1 MTDNDNR
8 RWLYEQMQK
17 NGYNAGTY
25 EEFDSAMNDKAN
37 RDWVYQ
43 QFSGLGY
50 NMGST
55 EEFEKAM
62 MGDARQQQATKPSQ
76 PPAATTPAQQGERR
90 PYQMAQGNT
99 PTYNYGGQMPP
110 EQRPTKSKATSKPT
124 QTAEAQPL
132 GPEKF
137 AKQMQFEQRVRQSVP
152 SPEAMMQDFS
162 QRMDAV
168 RRDGRPLGGDASQP
182 FGGYEDVFAPARRQ
196 RETEEAKAQNRVQV
210 STLKDEV
217 SAALNERGQQLDSE
231 AMRTSL
237 GDRPMGG
244 GALVHTFNSSTVNGR
259 YGDERWKMLNA
270 ANNALANAEKM
281 IREAD
286 TKGGVHD
293 WAPAELVRGFEKV
306 GDPRTWDFGLTEGVD
321 ATALMGALDKADRG
335 ETLTREE
342 QMLLD
347 AKAVEMATKMYY
359 ESGASGWYKAGEV
372 TADAIPYM
380 LEFMI
385 NPAAKAGRS
394 AQSILTRYALKRFG
408 KEALKT
414 FGKDYLKGNAMRF
427 GGRALADVAG
437 SGVMNITTGMAR
449 VAGGTVERAN
459 GQVRYATD
467 TDGNSVFAG
476 RENQEDPTTA
486 FMKSLGSG
494 WIEQHSELFGAYF
507 APLFKGA
514 GKLIKGGMLSKAG
527 KAMRL
532 DRVYDAI
539 DNISHSDWA
548 KVVAD
553 FEKNAQWHG
562 PIEEWGEEM
571 VGGIENAIIVGDQTL
586 DADSETGVFN
596 RENMLETLR
605 SVAVMG
611 GVFAAAKTAGYRTPK
626 HQGKR
631 AMTAADDAALA
642 AFGGDQY
649 TWGGIRNTIAFG
661 SDEDALRRM
670 NEVMTD
676 PNISPEQK
684 KAALDYYKAAYSYK
698 GMLAGD
704 GKRKA
709 DGAVTPEQEA
719 AEEAFDN
726 GYDADEEGRRDI
738 MIEAGM
744 GEPTEARQAA
754 ADGVRQR
761 IEDDADM
768 EAEGWREEGR
778 KMMHSDGSMRPAV
791 LKVKNENGE
800 DTEVYI
806 VEGNVQMMADGTMV
820 DPETS
825 DRSVVI
831 YDPATGERKMID
843 PTSDMGI
850 LSIGEATSAEDF
862 DYEIQRRRDEYVQ
875 RMLDEAQGTVRV
887 ELGQPLTMPDGRE
900 GTVMAISPDG
910 ESFTVVANDGSGKE
924 VRMERSDLQQI
935 ADAAA
940 LADYQARHQEDE
952 ATAEQPTE
960 KETDEPTAV
969 TPGTVEGA
977 PTEFLPD
984 MDITILDDAG
994 KEQPATV
1001 MGIVRYERGKFVP
1014 DETGN
1019 IVEYVVDG
1027 QVKHEN
1033 TAKLAEKV
1041 VSHVDANLAAQET
1054 AAEQPAAVEQPTV
1067 ETPTAEVET
1076 PAAEPVVETT
1086 GTVAEQPTV
1095 EPMPMREDGEA
1106 DFLATTPERGHQF
1119 IYNEAGLSREEAGQ
1133 FVKANLETATKAL
1146 DKAKKDAPKMGT
1158 SLVKYKQQ
1166 QAEHQAKVDA
1176 AQQAVD
1182 YWQGVKATQSAIVSA
1197 EMAEQAERD
1206 RVAHEAAVLAEQQ
1219 RQAEEIAKR
1228 EEQAALGSN
1237 AVAPQIVEKW
1247 QSASK
1252 LEGAAN
1258 EITLADG
1265 SKVKGHY
1272 VIVESGAATPSH
1284 NPNMGFVRN
1293 DGFPIDENGQTVNDR
1308 DYERDQ
1314 DAQQITRQMADSYD
1328 SRAIQNVPVVSP
1340 DGVVLSGNGRTM
1352 AGELAAQQGTDG
1364 EYIDHLKKY
1373 PQQFGFEPQQFE
1385 GMAHPRLLFVADEAM
1400 PYTTETFAK
1409 FNQQDMKSQSRT
1421 EQSVK
1426 MGKTVDNNTF
1436 GRIIRSINSFDS
1448 LADFYNDPVAAS
1460 NAIGELHG
1468 AGAINNMQ
1476 LADMMDGEKV
1486 SGNGR
1491 QTLENMLIGKAF
1503 ESNPDAIRQLAEFPA
1518 MRQSVVSAL
1527 AEIANNIRLGEDYSL
1542 ESELAQAIN
1551 LAYQARKN
1559 GVKAGEKVSWFARQQ
1574 SLFPFD
1580 TGETVADYTNATVLM
1595 LADCINDSRV
1605 SQLKKVLDVYNQKAE
1620 SSAAGQYNIF
1630 SGVINNKSDI
1640 LKEVTDLFDYGTEQE
1655 QQSALDN
1662 AVEQRKQAAAVQ
1674 QPGGEESV
1682 PEGSTVEGS
1691 DAGSVAEEVTEPQL
1705 TEDHGQTERPETDRR
1720 DTGDRLR
1727 DAVPGG
1733 AQRGDNGVDIGSLA
1747 EGLAAEQSGDRGR
1760 SQREDEEAV
1769 GHQIIENAKKSGV
1782 FIDRSTLNSFGE
1794 RVRKP
1799 SGESVVYVDDA
1810 NNRVVKVKDPYAKD
1824 NLKGHAASD
1833 ALYEHIVH
1841 NLLFPNTPYR
1851 LIGISDNSI
1860 GDVRFVLEQD
1870 IIDLTTPAIQ
1880 QDIDWYLI
1888 NELGLTK
1895 VEKPYLHYE
1904 NDYYSITD
1912 VEASGDNVFIDG
1924 DGAICFIDPIIKFKK
1939 PAQEVINYLTT
1950 GNAIAAAEAEVD
1962 TNPTEGQK
1970 EAGNYKK
1977 GHLKLDGYDITIEQP
1992 KGSIRRGTDDNG
2004 KQWEQEMHNT
2014 YGYIRG
2020 TEGVDGDHI
2029 DVFLSDDPTSGDVFV
2044 VDQVDQM
2051 GIFDEHKVMYGFPDI
2066 ESAKAAYLSNYEE
2079 GWQGLGAI
2087 TPVSKEEFKK
2097 WIESSHRKTKP
2108 FAEYAS
2114 VKTNGD
2120 TQLGEGSPYARYHRE
2135 AEAEIQQLLDAAPD
2149 RTGPVA
2155 SPERTEAIQKIA
2167 DMLNEA
2173 DSAIEDL
2180 ELNDDQLQRF
2190 QARRDAAEKWLEENV
2205 YGEGV
2210 ALSVEDLKEASNET
2224 AAVQQT
2230 EQPAEA
2236 EASDTVA
2243 EEVVEQPKEEVKKS
2257 KWVDDEDAERF
2268 EALRRR
2274 MRELNGHLNMGV
2286 NPEQLAIG
2294 VEMSYYVIKHGA
2306 HKFADY
2312 AKQMIDALGEW
2323 VRPYLKS
2330 FYNGA
2335 RDLPE
2340 MEAIDNEL
2348 TPFDEVR
2355 SFDVMNFDKEGPKD
2369 IIAMADEVVRER
2381 EADRQAEEA
2390 TAKLKQQRKERR
2402 KKAIVDEG
2410 PNLFTDIEDT
2420 TTEQPKEEKPLNNNN
2435 NETTDVQPRTSEKG
2449 RGRHKPQQDGA
2460 LGEGAGN
2467 ETVRPD
2473 GGRVDRRDKAH
2484 PGTDGVGSE
2493 GVSGEVKSEQVV
2505 EQPKRNLNNNHAERG
2520 TDYAPKD
2527 VDKRIAA
2534 NIAAIE
2540 KMQELMES
2548 GQQAT
2553 PEDMAVLR
2561 KFSGWGGLGKAFQ
2574 ETGYG
2579 YGYDPTATSKRL
2591 KALLGDEAYEQA
2603 NMSRNSAYYTPAKVI
2618 DALWDI
2624 ARAMGFKGGK
2634 VLEGSAGIGNI
2645 IGLMP
2650 QDMSEKSDIH
2660 AVEIDSTTGNILKL
2674 LYPDAKVDVQGF
2686 EATEIENGSV
2696 DLAITNVPFVTGL
2709 RVNDTTGDKD
2719 LSKKF
2724 RDIHDFCIAKNV
2736 RKLREGGIGIF
2747 ITSSGTLDN
2756 SAKLREWIVQDGG
2769 ADVVGAFRL
2778 NNETFGGTGAT
2789 SDIIVIRK
2797 RVNGKKSAH
2806 AIDVLTT
2813 TGERTAEY
2821 DTGEMKKV
2829 KGEFVDVVKQL
2840 SLDYNKY
2847 FVEHPEMMGGEMGFA
2862 FEHGDDYRATSK
2874 GLYPKKGINQEERLA
2889 AFVKSMEGMDDE
2901 ASAESKIER
2910 VDYDIA
2916 DALEEDSRWKGD
2928 LVEGRLFI
2936 DKEGRIC
2943 MAQRATAVPL
2953 EVNAN
2958 KVKGHTKQEC
2968 LNAYTDIRDAL
2979 DAVLKYQ
2986 TENDSDEGLQ
2996 PLLDALNNAYDQFV
3010 STYGHLH
3017 KNTAIS
3023 FLKNDVDFANILALE
3038 KFSER
3043 GDVKTG
3049 KRIYEYGKTDIF
3061 SQRVVE
3067 KEKAPEPTNV
3077 KDGIISSIYV
3087 HGRVDVPWIASM
3099 ISQHTGKGI
3108 TEAQVKEE
3116 IISSGLGFENPATRQ
3131 MEVSYDY
3138 LSGNVR
3144 EKLAQ
3149 AQQSNSDGRY
3159 DANIK
3164 ALEDVIPMNIPSHL
3178 IDFSIG
3184 SSWIDPKLYEDYV
3197 KEKTD
3202 IDVTLT
3208 LAGGTWFMKKPGWV
3222 NEEKNRSFGIVSQML
3237 NKTIMGTDL
3246 IEAAM
3251 QNRTIT
3257 VSETRR
3263 RWDGSTETV
3272 TDKDATTACAN
3283 KIDEIRQDFKD
3294 WARGK
3299 MQSDAAM
3306 SEHIERIYNEMF
3318 NNYVPKSIPDDFVP
3332 EHFGG
3337 AATMVDGKPFALRPH
3352 QGKAVV
3358 RGTTQPLLLAH
3369 EVGTGK
3375 TYTLITTAMEMR
3387 RLGTARKPMIVV
3399 QNATVGQFVESAK
3412 KLYPNAKVLTI
3423 EDKDHTAE
3431 GRKNFY
3437 AKIKYNDWDMIV
3449 VPQSVFERI
3458 PDSEERQM
3466 AFVSDKIEEKE
3477 LMLEQM
3483 KEADPDGSSMIVRQ
3497 AEKEIEKLNEEMGVL
3512 TGFISEKR
3520 KEKDAKKAAITRQ
3533 NAEVKALEMLDRQ
3546 TDDVENFDDMG
3557 IDALLVDEAHEY
3569 KHLGFATAM
3578 QRGVKGV
3585 DPSYSKKAQGVYL
3598 KTQAVMEKN
3607 NGRNVVFATGT
3618 PISNT
3623 AAEIWTFMRYLM
3635 PADTMREY
3643 GIYYFDDF
3651 VRNFG
3656 NLTQMLEFTTS
3667 GKFKENNRFAGYVN
3681 LPELVR
3687 IWSGIADTVLT
3698 AEAGGVSD
3706 KIPDMEGGKA
3716 QDIYLP
3722 QTKALRSVM
3731 KYVKAELERFEKM
3744 TGKQKKENS
3753 HIPLTM
3759 YGIAKAAAV
3768 DARLVVA
3775 DAADDPQSKTN
3786 EAVRQTLRSLEDT
3799 KDYKGT
3805 VALFADNYQ
3814 NSKTGFNLY
3823 EDIREKLIAAGVPE
3837 EQIVVMKSGMSVKKK
3852 LEIFD
3857 MVNRGDVR
3865 VIMGSTFTL
3874 GTGVNIQERLHTLI
3888 HLDAPNRPMDYTQ
3901 RNGRILRQGNL
3912 HKEMNKPVRVL
3923 RFGVEDSLDVTA
3935 YQRLKTKG
3943 AIADSI
3949 MNGKQMMS
3957 NSMENRVLEEEED
3970 VFGDTVAQLS
3980 GSEYAMLKN
3989 QAEKDVR
3996 KYENKKK
4003 QWEADQTYCHNEI
4016 PRLESRIRQ
4025 AKIRLEDVKKALEKV
4040 EEMAGKHPEATITV
4054 DKKKYDSIDAMSDY
4068 IKEFNKK
4075 IRDAESDMRENP
4087 YKDTERKYTLKVNI
4101 GGFDFLFTTNMSVE
4115 TTSKQGTLFS
4125 AVHRKMV
4132 YSCDALGLEDVPVKQ
4147 SLLREGLEDIVQ
4159 NVITGNDFRERIEI
4173 TEKSIARNEA
4183 SLAQVRERDGKPFG
4197 FVKEL
4202 EAAHK
4207 HLDEYTELM
4216 KKEMEEK
4223 EKKYAEMDAEVEEA
4237 VDLSEAQE
4245 ADEEEEDNALYRMR
4259 EDAPPT
4265 KTGIGYKVFVL
4276 KNGQLYPPMVAN
4288 PNGAATPVCVWL
4300 NADAAPVAG
4309 TTKTGRQQVKA
4320 GGKGTQGGSGKL
4332 AYRPGWHLGE
4342 IPYASQFNRLNP
4354 ETGVRDLFPANFVWA
4369 EVEYADDVD
4378 YNEEAKSHG
4387 MNANGKYQHSL
4398 AGLPRVPENGSYKY
4412 RTNPDPTTD
4421 PWIITGAMKVNRI
4434 LTPSEVDAMVEAAGR
4449 EPQER
4454 QAGAVTDEEVNALN
4468 EELKDNMREGEG
4480 PVAPSRTYEE
4490 GLRAARSVGYSKKQY
4505 DAMLERSERN
4515 ARKRFADIVEKLN
4528 LTDRVEIRD
4537 TAEGLKGKK
4546 ANAKGWYDPDTGK
4559 IVVILGNHESAD
4571 DVVKTILHEGVGH
4584 HGLRELFGKHFDQ
4597 FLDNVYEAADEYV
4610 RGKIYAIA
4618 EKHGYDF
4625 RKATEEYLAD
4635 MAMDTDFEH
4644 PDSQEWWMKIK
4655 QLFWEML
4662 HKLGMKVKDWSTTIS
4677 DNELRYLL
4685 WRSYMNLTEPGRYR
4699 SLVEQAEDTLM
4710 QKKLKVGVFEEAS
4723 QPESSDT
4730 EQSQKV
4736 LKAAEPVE
4744 DAIAKMRKERPDTVF
4759 LVEVGDHYEARGE
4772 DAKQMSQVLGI
4783 NPTKSGVVRIAKDDI
4798 NKYLLRM
4805 VRAGQRVALAGEM
4818 TPRAAEDRELFRDG
4832 DFSERDRAI
4841 ARDAYERMVASSGYQ
4856 FKEAMQDSMLGL
4868 RKAYEAILGGKK
4880 FRIEEVAGNENAYL
4894 AENRMSSV
4902 NAAEQTAYFREWMQ
4916 PLLRE
4921 IHKICGDDAASR
4933 KQLTDYMM
4941 AKHGLERNEKFA
4953 ERDAKE
4959 AAKNGADYN
4968 KEYQNNRKKDYSGL
4982 TALTGNAYTAAA
4994 EAAAQQM
5001 VADFEADHDTTA
5013 LWEKVNDATKT
5024 TLAKIYL
5031 SGMLSEE
5038 SYEQIR
5044 DMFDYY
5050 IPLRGWDETTSDEV
5064 YGYLTSKDGP
5074 LRGSTIK
5081 HAYGR
5086 SSKADDPIATIGLM
5100 ADTAIRQAN
5109 RNEMKQRFLTFALNH
5124 PSDLVSV
5131 NKLWLQYDATNDE
5144 WVPVFADIKADDS
5157 AYDVERK
5164 VKAFEARMEA
5174 LAAADPDNYKSGEDA
5189 KNIPYK
5195 VVKGNVSEHQVLV
5208 KRGGVTYVLTINGNP
5223 RAAQALNGL
5232 TNPDVE
5238 TAGVIGNMLK
5248 GAEYINRQLSAFYT
5262 TRTPDFI
5269 VSNFFR
5275 DMLYSNCM
5283 TWVKENPRYALTF
5296 HKNFGKVNPAT
5307 MRVLFGKWE
5316 KGTLDDSKT
5325 LEHQFKI
5332 FMMNGGETG
5341 YTNVKDIEGKK
5352 KEIVA
5357 ELKRQ
5362 GNVSRKAWHA
5372 LGMQLDLLNRSVE
5385 NCARF
5390 AAFITSQELGRSIE
5404 RSIYDAK
5411 EVSVNFNKKGSG
5423 GKMVNANG
5431 QTGLGKMGSYMSG
5444 AGRLFYVFWNAGV
5457 QGMTNFGRAAKRHP
5471 GKFTAGAASMFALG
5485 AVIPLLAQALGGD
5498 DDDDKNAYYNLPEY
5512 VRRSNICFRAG
5523 DQWITIPLPI
5533 EFRAIYGMGELATGV
5548 ISGNEDY
5555 SDGELARQM
5564 TSQVS
5569 QILPLDFME
5578 GGGGLHA
5585 FIPSVAKPLVEAA
5598 NNKGWTG
5605 LPIYKDTPW
5614 NQNDP
5619 EFTKVYKSADKYI
5632 VGASRWL
5639 NEFTGG
5645 DDYKKGWADVV
5656 NPAQVE
5662 YVLNGYFGGYFK
5674 VPNQLVKMAETAF
5687 GDREFEWRNM
5697 MIANRL
5703 VKSGDERTA
5712 HRKLQNEYFKYKEEY
5727 EETKRLKKK
5736 YEQAAN
5742 DGVVGYAEKVDFLNN
5757 SEEYA
5762 RYLIFDQYRK
5772 QINDLYKLQKDEPDA
5787 EKRRVYEEEYYHVMR
5802 EMVDAMHEYEKGK
5815 GK

>member
-1 MTDNDNR
+1 MNDGDNKRKLYDALSKDYDMGTFEQFSTDVEDEGKR
-8 RWLYEQMQK
+8 KKLYEAIK
-17 NGYNAGTY
+17 GEYDLPD
-25 EEFDSAMNDKAN
+25 FDGFTRQLVGERSQE
-37 RDWVYQ
+37 Q
-43 QFSGLGY
+43 Q
-50 NMGST
+50 
-55 EEFEKAM
+55 
-62 MGDARQQQATKPSQ
+62 
-76 PPAATTPAQQGERR
+76 PAATTPAQQGERS

-110 EQRPTKSKATSKPT
+110 AQRPTKGNATSKPT

-162 QRMDAV
+162 QRMENI
-168 RRDGRPLGGDASQP
+168 RKGNQP
-182 FGGYEDVFAPARRQ
+182 FGTASEQRYNPETGKMETVYFTKSGEEVSTPMEQQRINREVSDPVGSELREAYAERDRLNKEIDRRTREVDKANEPSFAQMLAASEGGGYNPVFAARSEDPELSMLWTAKRKNEERIKTLEREGKNEGFFRTLGKTLFSLDNLDFGLFDLIDAGNMMVYGDKKLKGSLGEAQESMMENTYRANVAQQQYGENDTFWQ
-196 RETEEAKAQNRVQV
+196 RAGELTGNAIPFVAEFALTGGFSGLTQAGTKAGSKMAAKYATGKVGQWVIKNTGTLVGDMAAGFAMANTTGGMKTAADIINRHQGQLV
-210 STLKDEV
+210 KDENGDYVFDGGKSWARSIYEGEMANTLEYYTEKLGVHLDGAGKVVGGWLGKGMERMGAGRV
-217 SAALNERGQQLDSE
+217 SELFNRITGSEWAKITGQVL
-231 AMRTSL
+231 R
-237 GDRPMGG
+237 
-244 GALVHTFNSSTVNGR
+244 
-259 YGDERWKMLNA
+259 
-270 ANNALANAEKM
+270 
-281 IREAD
+281 
-286 TKGGVHD
+286 KGGVQD
-293 WAPAELVRGFEKV
+293 YPSEVVEEEANILLNSLLV
-306 GDPRTWDFGLTEGVD
+306 GDNKFSDFVDGKTQADIWGGMMLSIGFMQSPGMVGGGYQTAQYYRYKHKTDMSDRVASTRLTPERWEPWRERIDNTTNENMRDVISDIIGSQELQDEEKKAAINYVGNLMQMRGYNLRT
-321 ATALMGALDKADRG
+321 
-335 ETLTREE
+335 
-342 QMLLD
+342 
-347 AKAVEMATKMYY
+347 
-359 ESGASGWYKAGEV
+359 
-372 TADAIPYM
+372 TADAKDK
-380 LEFMI
+380 I
-385 NPAAKAGRS
+385 NG
-394 AQSILTRYALKRFG
+394 T
-408 KEALKT
+408 EAV
-414 FGKDYLKGNAMRF
+414 DEA
-427 GGRALADVAG
+427 V
-437 SGVMNITTGMAR
+437 
-449 VAGGTVERAN
+449 
-459 GQVRYATD
+459 
-467 TDGNSVFAG
+467 
-476 RENQEDPTTA
+476 
-486 FMKSLGSG
+486 
-494 WIEQHSELFGAYF
+494 
-507 APLFKGA
+507 
-514 GKLIKGGMLSKAG
+514 
-527 KAMRL
+527 
-532 DRVYDAI
+532 
-539 DNISHSDWA
+539 
-548 KVVAD
+548 
-553 FEKNAQWHG
+553 
-562 PIEEWGEEM
+562 
-571 VGGIENAIIVGDQTL
+571 
-586 DADSETGVFN
+586 DAD
-596 RENMLETLR
+596 
-605 SVAVMG
+605 
-611 GVFAAAKTAGYRTPK
+611 
-626 HQGKR
+626 
-631 AMTAADDAALA
+631 
-642 AFGGDQY
+642 
-649 TWGGIRNTIAFG
+649 
-661 SDEDALRRM
+661 
-670 NEVMTD
+670 NE
-676 PNISPEQK
+676 
-684 KAALDYYKAAYSYK
+684 SY
-698 GMLAGD
+698 
-704 GKRKA
+704 
-709 DGAVTPEQEA
+709 Q
-719 AEEAFDN
+719 N
-726 GYDADEEGRRDI
+726 GYEADEQSRRDI
-738 MIEAGM
+738 AIEYSM
-744 GEPTEARQAA
+744 NPDDEVRAA
-754 ADGVRQR
+754 AVEGVRQR

-768 EAEGWREEGR
+768 EVEGWREEGR
-778 KMMHSDGSMRPAV
+778 KMMHSDGSIRPAV

-831 YDPATGERKMID
+831 YDPATGERRMID

-887 ELGQPLTMPDGRE
+887 ELGQSLTMPDGRD

-910 ESFTVVANDGSGKE
+910 ESFTVVANDGSGE
-924 VRMERSDLQQI
+924 VRMERSDLQQV

-952 ATAEQPTE
+952 ATAEQPAE
-960 KETDEPTAV
+960 EETGEPTAV
-969 TPGTVEGA
+969 APGTVEGA
-977 PTEFLPD
+977 PTEFLPN

-994 KEQPATV
+994 NEQPATV

-1041 VSHVDANLAAQET
+1041 VSHVDATLAAQET
-1054 AAEQPAAVEQPTV
+1054 AEEQPAAVEQPTV

-1076 PAAEPVVETT
+1076 PAAEPVGETT

-1206 RVAHEAAVLAEQQ
+1206 RAAHEAAVLAEQQ
-1219 RQAEEIAKR
+1219 RQAEELAKQQ
-1228 EEQAALGSN
+1228 EQAARGAN
-1237 AVAPQIVEKW
+1237 AVHPAIREKW
-1247 QSASK
+1247 DATAK
-1252 LEGAAN
+1252 VEGAEN
-1258 EITLADG
+1258 EITLANG
-1265 SKVKGHY
+1265 ETLKGRY
-1272 VIVESGAATPSH
+1272 MLVESGAATPSH
-1284 NPNMGFVRN
+1284 NATSGFARSE
-1293 DGFPIDENGQTVNDR
+1293 GFPVDENGQTVNDR

-1314 DAQQITRQMADSYD
+1314 QAQQITRDMADRYD
-1328 SRAIQNVPVVSP
+1328 SRAIQNVPVVSR

-1352 AGELAAQQGTDG
+1352 AGELAAQNGTDG
-1364 EYIDHLKKY
+1364 AYIEHLRKY
-1373 PQQFGFEPQQFE
+1373 PQQFGFTPEQVE
-1385 GMAHPRLLFVADEAM
+1385 GMRHPRVVFVPDVDM

-1426 MGKTVDNNTF
+1426 MGKTVDDNTF

-1559 GVKAGEKVSWFARQQ
+1559 GVKAGDKVSWFARQQ

-1580 TGETVADYTNATVLM
+1580 TGETVADFTNATVLM

-1605 SQLKKVLDVYNQKAE
+1605 NQLKKVLGVYNQKAE

-1630 SGVINNKSDI
+1630 SGVINSKSDI
-1640 LKEVTDLFDYGTEQE
+1640 LKEVTDLFDYGTAQE

-1691 DAGSVAEEVTEPQL
+1691 DAGSVAEEVTEPQA
-1705 TEDHGQTERPETDRR
+1705 TEDHGQTERTETDRR

-1727 DAVPGG
+1727 DAVPSG
-1733 AQRGDNGVDIGSLA
+1733 AQRGDSGVDIGSLA

-1760 SQREDEEAV
+1760 SQRADEEAV
-1769 GHQIIENAKKSGV
+1769 GHQIIDNAKKSGV

-1924 DGAICFIDPIIKFKK
+1924 EGAICFIDPIIKFKK

-2079 GWQGLGAI
+2079 GWQGCGAI

-2167 DMLNEA
+2167 DILNEA

-2210 ALSVEDLKEASNET
+2210 ALSVEDLKEASDEAEGAAPAEQPQAEATEET
-2224 AAVQQT
+2224 AA
-2230 EQPAEA
+2230 
-2236 EASDTVA
+2236 
-2243 EEVVEQPKEEVKKS
+2243 QPKTETKKS

-2268 EALRRR
+2268 EELRRR

-2340 MEAIDNEL
+2340 MEAIGNEL
-2348 TPFDEVR
+2348 TPYDEVKT
-2355 SFDVMNFDKEGPKD
+2355 FDVMNFDKEGPKD
-2369 IIAMADEVVRER
+2369 IIAIADNAIMEMEVEK
-2381 EADRQAEEA
+2381 QAEEA
-2390 TAKLKQQRKERR
+2390 TTKLKKQRSIKR
-2402 KKAIVDEG
+2402 KKAIIDEG
-2410 PNLFTDIEDT
+2410 PNLFSGIED
-2420 TTEQPKEEKPLNNNN
+2420 TTEQPKEEKPINNNN
-2435 NETTDVQPRTSEKG
+2435 NENTDIQSRTSKEG
-2449 RGRHKPQQDGA
+2449 RRRHKPQQDGT

-2467 ETVRPD
+2467 EAARPD
-2473 GGRVDRRDKAH
+2473 GGRMGGRDKAH
-2484 PGTDGVGSE
+2484 PGTDRDRSE
-2493 GVSGEVKSEQVV
+2493 GVSGLPTGEQRIEA

-2650 QDMSEKSDIH
+2650 QDMSEKSDIQ

-2724 RDIHDFCIAKNV
+2724 HDIHDFCIAKNV

-2756 SAKLREWIVQDGG
+2756 SAKLREWIVQEGG
-2769 ADVVGAFRL
+2769 ADVVGAFRM
-2778 NNETFGGTGAT
+2778 NNETFGGTAAT

-2821 DTGEMKKV
+2821 DTGETKKV
-2829 KGEFVDVVKQL
+2829 KGEYVPIVKQL

-2847 FVEHPEMMGGEMGFA
+2847 FIEHPEMMGGEMGFA

-2874 GLYPKKGINQEERLA
+2874 GVYPKKGINQDERMA

-2901 ASAESKIER
+2901 AIAEQKIER

-2928 LVEGRLFI
+2928 LVEGRLFV
-2936 DKEGRIC
+2936 DKDGRIC

-2979 DAVLKYQ
+2979 GALLKYQ
-2986 TENDSDEGLQ
+2986 TENEGDEGLQ
-2996 PLLDALNNAYDQFV
+2996 PLLDALNAAYDRFV
-3010 STYGHLH
+3010 NTYGHLH

-3049 KRIYEYGKTDIF
+3049 KRIQEYGKTDIF

-3067 KEKAPEPTNV
+3067 KEKAPEPDNV
-3077 KDGIISSIYV
+3077 KDGIIASIYV
-3087 HGRVDVPWIASM
+3087 HGRIDVPWIAETL
-3099 ISQHTGKGI
+3099 SQHRGKEV
-3108 TEAQVKEE
+3108 TEEQVREE
-3116 IISSGLGFENPATRQ
+3116 IIESGLGFESPVTRQ
-3131 MEVSYDY
+3131 IEVSYEY

-3149 AQQSNSDGRY
+3149 AQQMNSDGRY

-3164 ALEDVIPMNIPSHL
+3164 ALEEVIPLNIPAHL

-3208 LAGGTWFMKKPGWV
+3208 LAGGTWFMRKPSWV
-3222 NEEKNRSFGIVSQML
+3222 NEEKNRSFGIVSQVL
-3237 NKTIMGTDL
+3237 RKTIMGTDL

-3251 QNRTIT
+3251 QNKTIT

-3263 RWDGSTETV
+3263 KWDGSTETI
-3272 TDKDATTACAN
+3272 TDKDATAACSN

-3306 SEHIERIYNEMF
+3306 SEHIEKVYNEMF

-3375 TYTLITTAMEMR
+3375 TNTLITTAMEMR

-3423 EDKDHTAE
+3423 EDKDHTAD

-3466 AFVSDKIEEKE
+3466 AFVNDKIEEK
-3477 LMLEQM
+3477 LLVLEQM
-3483 KEADPDGSSMIVRQ
+3483 KDADPDGSSLIVRN
-3497 AEKEIEKLNEEMGVL
+3497 AEREIEKLQDELSAL
-3512 TGFISEKR
+3512 TDSTSSKR
-3520 KEKDAKKAAITRQ
+3520 KERDAKKAAVTRQ

-3585 DPSYSKKAQGVYL
+3585 DPSYSKKAQGVFL

-3635 PADTMREY
+3635 PADTMKEY

-3687 IWSGIADTVLT
+3687 IWSGVADTVLT

-3731 KYVKAELERFEKM
+3731 KYVKGELERFENM

-3775 DAADDPQSKTN
+3775 DATDDPQSKTN
-3786 EAVRQTLRSLEDT
+3786 EAVRQTLKSLDDT
-3799 KDYKGT
+3799 KSYKGT
-3805 VALFADNYQ
+3805 VAIFADNYQ

-3949 MNGKQMMS
+3949 MNGKKMMS

-4016 PRLESRIRQ
+4016 PRLESKIRN
-4025 AKIRLEDVKKALEKV
+4025 AKSRLEDVRKALEKV
-4040 EEMAGKHPEATITV
+4040 VSMSSQHPELTITV
-4054 DKKKYDSIDAMSDY
+4054 DKKKYASIDAMADY

-4075 IRDAESDMRENP
+4075 IRDTESDMRENP
-4087 YKDTERKYTLKVNI
+4087 YTDTERKLTLKVNV
-4101 GGFDFLFTTNMSVE
+4101 GGFDFVFITDMSIE

-4125 AVHRKMV
+4125 AVRRKMA
-4132 YSCDALGLEDVPVKQ
+4132 YNCDALGLEDIPVRQ
-4147 SLLREGLEDIVQ
+4147 SLLREGLEDIIE
-4159 NVITGNDFRERIEI
+4159 NVITGNDFRERIDNLERG
-4173 TEKSIARNEA
+4173 IAKNEA
-4183 SLAQVRERDGKPFG
+4183 TLAQVRERNGKPFG
-4197 FVKEL
+4197 YAKEL

-4216 KKEMEEK
+4216 RAEMEEK
-4223 EKKYAEMDAEVEEA
+4223 ERKYADMDAEVEAA
-4237 VDLSEAQE
+4237 VDLTEAVE
-4245 ADEEEEDNALYRMR
+4245 ADEEEEPGEVTYRGEGGRVYR
-4259 EDAPPT
+4259 EETDADVLERLESEP
-4265 KTGIGYKVFVL
+4265 KEVGYRNVV
-4276 KNGQLYPPMVAN
+4276 
-4288 PNGAATPVCVWL
+4288 L
-4300 NADAAPVAG
+4300 NADGTLGSPMASKLGRKGVGRSATSGFAFGRWEQADENPDMATEDGKIDLIKPDGKSVAG
-4309 TTKTGRQQVKA
+4309 
-4320 GGKGTQGGSGKL
+4320 
-4332 AYRPGWHLGE
+4332 
-4342 IPYASQFNRLNP
+4342 
-4354 ETGVRDLFPANFVWA
+4354 
-4369 EVEYADDVD
+4369 VD
-4378 YNEEAKSHG
+4378 YNPYIHIRPTLVNKQFKQAWERPNLVYVETEYPSSELTSGYKAEKAKKAVGRHDWNGGDLILSRWDKPVRIVPWERVADDWEQEFKGQGIPFDIIPPRLLPILAERGMEILPPHKGMGKACNEA
-4387 MNANGKYQHSL
+4387 Y
-4398 AGLPRVPENGSYKY
+4398 
-4412 RTNPDPTTD
+4412 
-4421 PWIITGAMKVNRI
+4421 
-4434 LTPSEVDAMVEAAGR
+4434 DAFKRGEYVGNVIE
-4449 EPQER
+4449 
-4454 QAGAVTDEEVNALN
+4454 
-4468 EELKDNMREGEG
+4468 REGEG
-4480 PVAPSRTYEE
+4480 PQVEYISYEE
-4490 GLRAARSVGYSKKQY
+4490 SLRRSKEAGYTKKQH
-4505 DAMLERSERN
+4505 DAMIARRWKQRIDGTKRN
-4515 ARKRFADIVEKLN
+4515 AEKIN
-4528 LTDRVEIRD
+4528 LGDRVVVVESADELEAMGVKVDERD
-4537 TAEGLKGKK
+4537 KMS
-4546 ANAKGWYDPDTGK
+4546 KGWYDIDTGK
-4559 IVVILGNHESAD
+4559 IYVILDNHRSMD
-4571 DVVKTILHEGVGH
+4571 DVVETLLHEGVGH
-4584 HGLRELFGKHFDQ
+4584 YGLRELFGKHFDE
-4597 FLDNVYEAADEYV
+4597 FLDVVNAHADESIRMEIAKIAPKYDWDV
-4610 RGKIYAIA
+4610 R
-4618 EKHGYDF
+4618 
-4625 RKATEEYLAD
+4625 RATEEYLARL
-4635 MAMDTDFEH
+4635 AEDTDFER
-4644 PDSQEWWMKIK
+4644 PEVQSWWSKIK
-4655 QLFWEML
+4655 MAFFEML
-4662 HKLGMKVKDWSTTIS
+4662 RKVGLNVKDWTATIT
-4677 DNELRYLL
+4677 DNELRYVL
-4685 WRSYMNLTEPGRYR
+4685 WRSYKNLLEPGMYQFA
-4699 SLVEQAEDTLM
+4699 SLAEDTLK
-4710 QKKLKVGVFEEAS
+4710 QHELKVGRF
-4723 QPESSDT
+4723 
-4730 EQSQKV
+4730 EQSVAKPSQKKEQER
-4736 LKAAEPVE
+4736 LMAAEPNWKKLHE
-4744 DAIAKMRKERPDTVF
+4744 EHPDTVF
-4759 LVEVGDHYEARGE
+4759 LTKVGNNYEAEGE
-4772 DAKQMSQVLGI
+4772 DAK
-4783 NPTKSGVVRIAKDDI
+4783 RIAELIGITPSKDGTVSFHQRDL
-4798 NKYLLRM
+4798 NKNLLRM
-4805 VRAGQRVALAGEM
+4805 ISSGQRVALVDKIE
-4818 TPRAAEDRELFRDG
+4818 PRVADDSRMYRDG
-4832 DFSERDRAI
+4832 DFSPRDNAI
-4841 ARDAYERMVASSGYQ
+4841 ARDYYERMVSQNGYQ
-4856 FKEAMQDSMLGL
+4856 VQEAMQDSMLGL
-4868 RKAYEAILGGKK
+4868 RKAMQAILGAGKDFK
-4880 FRIEEVAGNENAYL
+4880 IEEVAGNENAYL
-4894 AENRMSSV
+4894 AENRMSST
-4902 NAAEQTAYFREWMQ
+4902 NAAEQHNYFRQWLE
-4916 PLLRE
+4916 PLLKAVHEIAGSKTAERE
-4921 IHKICGDDAASR
+4921 S
-4933 KQLTDYMM
+4933 LTNYMM

-4953 ERDAKE
+4953 ERDFVAYQQQYPTGGKTL
-4959 AAKNGADYN
+4959 ADFR
-4968 KEYQNNRKKDYSGL
+4968 QNDYAGL
-4982 TALTGNAYTAAA
+4982 TALTGEQDVVDA
-4994 EAAAQQM
+4994 EAVAQQM
-5001 VADFEADHDTTA
+5001 VADYEAHHDTSE
-5013 LWEKVNDATKT
+5013 LWDAVNTATKV
-5024 TLAKIYL
+5024 TLAKMYRGGL
-5031 SGMLSEE
+5031 MSKD
-5038 SYEQIR
+5038 SYEHTR

-5050 IPLRGWDETTSDEV
+5050 IPLRGFDETTSDEV
-5064 YGYLTSKDGP
+5064 YGYLTSRQGP
-5074 LRGSTIK
+5074 LGSSILK
-5081 HAYGR
+5081 HAEGR
-5086 SSKADDPIATIGLM
+5086 RSKADDPIATIAMM
-5100 ADTAIRQAN
+5100 ADQAIMQAN
-5109 RNEMKQRFLTFALNH
+5109 RNEMKQRFLTFVQNH

-5131 NKLWLQYDATNDE
+5131 SKLWLQYDAAADE
-5144 WVPVFADIKADDS
+5144 WVPVFADIDEGDTAADV
-5157 AYDVERK
+5157 ARK
-5164 VKAFEARMEA
+5164 VEAFEQRMEQ
-5174 LAAADPDNYKSGEDA
+5174 LAANDPDNYKSGKEA
-5189 KNIPYK
+5189 ASIPYR
-5195 VVKGNVSEHQVLV
+5195 VLPGNMNEHQVLV
-5208 KRGGVTYVLTINGNP
+5208 KRAGETFVLTINGNP

-5232 TNPDVE
+5232 TNPDVK
-5238 TAGVIGNMLK
+5238 TGGFIGGFMK
-5248 GAEYINRQLSAFYT
+5248 ASSTINRFLSSAYT
-5262 TRTPDFI
+5262 TRTPDFV

-5283 TWVKENPRYALTF
+5283 AWVKDTPSYALRF
-5296 HKNFGKVNPAT
+5296 HKNFGRFNPVT

-5316 KGTLDDSKT
+5316 NGTLDDGKPI
-5325 LEHQFKI
+5325 EYMFKQ

-5341 YTNVKDIEGKK
+5341 YTNVRDIEAQKRRIV
-5352 KEIVA
+5352 KE
-5357 ELKRQ
+5357 LRRQ
-5362 GNVSRKAWHA
+5362 GSAPRKVLHV
-5372 LGMQLDLLNRSVE
+5372 LGEQLDLVNQSVE

-5423 GKMVNANG
+5423 DKMMGAEG
-5431 QTGLGKMGSYMSG
+5431 QTKIGNVAAFLSG
-5444 AGRLFYVFWNAGV
+5444 AGRCLQVFWNAGV
-5457 QGMTNFGRAAKRHP
+5457 QGMTNFGRAAKRKP
-5471 GKFTAGAASMFALG
+5471 GKFAAASATMFTLG
-5485 AVIPLLAQALGGD
+5485 AVIPLIAKALAGD
-5498 DDDDKNAYYNLPEY
+5498 GDDDDKNAYYNLPEY
-5512 VRRSNICFRAG
+5512 VRRSNICFRVG
-5523 DQWITIPLPI
+5523 DAWVTIPLPI
-5533 EFRAIYGMGELATGV
+5533 EFRAIYGLGELGTGV
-5548 ISGNEDY
+5548 ITGEEHY

-5564 TSQVS
+5564 VAQVS

-5578 GGGGLHA
+5578 GQGGLHNLW
-5585 FIPSVAKPLVEAA
+5585 PSWAKPIVEAH

-5605 LPIYKDTPW
+5605 LPIYRDTPF
-5614 NQNDP
+5614 NQSDP
-5619 EFTKVYKSADKYI
+5619 EFTKVYKSADKHI
-5632 VGASRWL
+5632 VAASKWL
-5639 NEFTGG
+5639 NEITGG

-5674 VPNQLVKMAETAF
+5674 VPNQLIKMTETAT
-5687 GDREFEWRNM
+5687 GNREFEWRNM

-5703 VKSGDERTA
+5703 IKSGDERTA

-5736 YEQAAN
+5736 YEKAA
-5742 DGVVGYAEKVDFLNN
+5742 DEGVVGYAEKVNFLNN

-5762 RYLIFDQYRK
+5762 RYLIFDEYRK
-5772 QINDLYKLQKDEPDA
+5772 DINDLYNLQKEETNE
-5787 EKRRVYEEEYYHVMR
+5787 EKRKEYEAEYYQVMR
-5802 EMVDAMHEYEKGK
+5802 EMVDAMHEYERSKGK
-5815 GK
+5815 

>member
-1 MTDNDNR
+1 
-8 RWLYEQMQK
+8 
-17 NGYNAGTY
+17 
-25 EEFDSAMNDKAN
+25 
-37 RDWVYQ
+37 
-43 QFSGLGY
+43 
-50 NMGST
+50 
-55 EEFEKAM
+55 
-62 MGDARQQQATKPSQ
+62 
-76 PPAATTPAQQGERR
+76 
-90 PYQMAQGNT
+90 MA
-99 PTYNYGGQMPP
+99 
-110 EQRPTKSKATSKPT
+110 
-124 QTAEAQPL
+124 L
-132 GPEKF
+132 
-137 AKQMQFEQRVRQSVP
+137 
-152 SPEAMMQDFS
+152 
-162 QRMDAV
+162 
-168 RRDGRPLGGDASQP
+168 
-182 FGGYEDVFAPARRQ
+182 
-196 RETEEAKAQNRVQV
+196 
-210 STLKDEV
+210 
-217 SAALNERGQQLDSE
+217 
-231 AMRTSL
+231 
-237 GDRPMGG
+237 
-244 GALVHTFNSSTVNGR
+244 
-259 YGDERWKMLNA
+259 
-270 ANNALANAEKM
+270 
-281 IREAD
+281 
-286 TKGGVHD
+286 
-293 WAPAELVRGFEKV
+293 
-306 GDPRTWDFGLTEGVD
+306 
-321 ATALMGALDKADRG
+321 
-335 ETLTREE
+335 
-342 QMLLD
+342 
-347 AKAVEMATKMYY
+347 
-359 ESGASGWYKAGEV
+359 
-372 TADAIPYM
+372 
-380 LEFMI
+380 
-385 NPAAKAGRS
+385 
-394 AQSILTRYALKRFG
+394 
-408 KEALKT
+408 
-414 FGKDYLKGNAMRF
+414 
-427 GGRALADVAG
+427 
-437 SGVMNITTGMAR
+437 
-449 VAGGTVERAN
+449 
-459 GQVRYATD
+459 
-467 TDGNSVFAG
+467 
-476 RENQEDPTTA
+476 
-486 FMKSLGSG
+486 
-494 WIEQHSELFGAYF
+494 
-507 APLFKGA
+507 
-514 GKLIKGGMLSKAG
+514 
-527 KAMRL
+527 
-532 DRVYDAI
+532 
-539 DNISHSDWA
+539 
-548 KVVAD
+548 
-553 FEKNAQWHG
+553 
-562 PIEEWGEEM
+562 
-571 VGGIENAIIVGDQTL
+571 
-586 DADSETGVFN
+586 
-596 RENMLETLR
+596 
-605 SVAVMG
+605 
-611 GVFAAAKTAGYRTPK
+611 
-626 HQGKR
+626 
-631 AMTAADDAALA
+631 
-642 AFGGDQY
+642 
-649 TWGGIRNTIAFG
+649 
-661 SDEDALRRM
+661 
-670 NEVMTD
+670 
-676 PNISPEQK
+676 
-684 KAALDYYKAAYSYK
+684 
-698 GMLAGD
+698 
-704 GKRKA
+704 
-709 DGAVTPEQEA
+709 
-719 AEEAFDN
+719 
-726 GYDADEEGRRDI
+726 
-738 MIEAGM
+738 
-744 GEPTEARQAA
+744 
-754 ADGVRQR
+754 
-761 IEDDADM
+761 
-768 EAEGWREEGR
+768 
-778 KMMHSDGSMRPAV
+778 
-791 LKVKNENGE
+791 
-800 DTEVYI
+800 
-806 VEGNVQMMADGTMV
+806 
-820 DPETS
+820 
-825 DRSVVI
+825 
-831 YDPATGERKMID
+831 
-843 PTSDMGI
+843 
-850 LSIGEATSAEDF
+850 
-862 DYEIQRRRDEYVQ
+862 
-875 RMLDEAQGTVRV
+875 
-887 ELGQPLTMPDGRE
+887 
-900 GTVMAISPDG
+900 SPDG
-910 ESFTVVANDGSGKE
+910 ESFTVVAEDGSGE
-924 VRMERSDLQQI
+924 VRMERSDLQQV
-935 ADAAA
+935 ADAASI
-940 LADYQARHQEDE
+940 ADYQARHQEQVQAPE
-952 ATAEQPTE
+952 AEQVE
-960 KETDEPTAV
+960 GEEEVDEQE
-969 TPGTVEGA
+969 GLVEGA
-977 PTEFLPD
+977 PAEFIPD
-984 MDITILDDAG
+984 MEITILDDEG
-994 KEQPATV
+994 NKQPATV
-1001 MGIVRYERGKFVP
+1001 LGRVRYEGGQFVP
-1014 DETGN
+1014 DENGN
-1019 IVEYVVDG
+1019 IVEYMVDG

-1041 VSHVDANLAAQET
+1041 VSHVDA
-1054 AAEQPAAVEQPTV
+1054 AAVPEEAADV
-1067 ETPTAEVET
+1067 EPVAEAQTAEVEA
-1076 PAAEPVVETT
+1076 PAADA
-1086 GTVAEQPTV
+1086 TVADV
-1095 EPMPMREDGEA
+1095 DPMPMREDGEA

-1146 DKAKKDAPKMGT
+1146 DKAKKEAPKMGT

-1206 RVAHEAAVLAEQQ
+1206 RIAHEAAVLEEAA
-1219 RQAEEIAKR
+1219 RQAEELAKR

-1247 QSASK
+1247 TASPK
-1252 LEGAAN
+1252 VEGVEN
-1258 EITLADG
+1258 EITLANG
-1265 SKVKGHY
+1265 EKVKGHY
-1272 VIVESGAATPSH
+1272 MLVESGAATPSH
-1284 NPNMGFVRN
+1284 NPNMEFARN
-1293 DGFPIDENGQTVNDR
+1293 EGFPIDENGQTVNDR

-1314 DAQQITRQMADSYD
+1314 EAQRITRQMADSYD
-1328 SRAIQNVPVVSP
+1328 SRAIQNVPVVSQE
-1340 DGVVLSGNGRTM
+1340 GIVLSGNGRTM
-1352 AGELAAQQGTDG
+1352 AGELAAQHGTDG
-1364 EYIDHLKKY
+1364 AYIEHLKKY
-1373 PQQFGFEPQQFE
+1373 PQQFGFTPEQVE
-1385 GMAHPRLLFVADEAM
+1385 GMQHPRVVFVADEDM
-1400 PYTTETFAK
+1400 PYTTDTFAK

-1426 MGKTVDNNTF
+1426 MGKTVDDSTF
-1436 GRIIRSINSFDS
+1436 GRIIRSINGFDS
-1448 LADFYNDPVAAS
+1448 LADFYNDPVAAT
-1460 NAIGELHG
+1460 NAIGELHS
-1468 AGAINNMQ
+1468 AGAINTMQ
-1476 LADMMDGEKV
+1476 LAEMMDGEKV

-1491 QTLENMLIGKAF
+1491 QMLENMLIGKAF

-1518 MRQSVVSAL
+1518 MRQSIVSAL
-1527 AEIANNIRLGEDYSL
+1527 AEIANNIHLGEEFSL

-1595 LADCINDSRV
+1595 LADEINSASV
-1605 SQLKKVLDVYNQKAE
+1605 NGLKKCLALYNHNAAE
-1620 SSAAGQYNIF
+1620 AAAGQYDIF
-1630 SGVINNKSDI
+1630 SGGIKNKQDIINDVLNI
-1640 LKEVTDLFDYGTEQE
+1640 LNYGTEQE
-1655 QQSALDN
+1655 QSAALAA
-1662 AVEQRKQAAAVQ
+1662 AVDQRKQGVQ
-1674 QPGGEESV
+1674 QDGVAGPSEAG
-1682 PEGSTVEGS
+1682 
-1691 DAGSVAEEVTEPQL
+1691 DAGLADNGGVSEQEIGLSEDEADDLILASAERAIPIPEMEL
-1705 TEDHGQTERPETDRR
+1705 TSENWKREFGNGILNTPMGDVKIGENQFFKMIDKGREKEAGMIKPTLTDPDFVIEEASIAKEGDTERASSYLFVKSFVGTDGKKRYFFKSVTVKKDGMEINISNHF
-1720 DTGDRLR
+1720 DTVKRLR
-1727 DAVPGG
+1727 EALKKGRLLYRFDGG
-1733 AQRGDNGVDIGSLA
+1733 AQT
-1747 EGLAAEQSGDRGR
+1747 E
-1760 SQREDEEAV
+1760 
-1769 GHQIIENAKKSGV
+1769 
-1782 FIDRSTLNSFGE
+1782 
-1794 RVRKP
+1794 P
-1799 SGESVVYVDDA
+1799 
-1810 NNRVVKVKDPYAKD
+1810 
-1824 NLKGHAASD
+1824 
-1833 ALYEHIVH
+1833 
-1841 NLLFPNTPYR
+1841 
-1851 LIGISDNSI
+1851 
-1860 GDVRFVLEQD
+1860 
-1870 IIDLTTPAIQ
+1870 TPASASVTTSPVDLQGVSGGKDTNISET
-1880 QDIDWYLI
+1880 DK
-1888 NELGLTK
+1888 EK
-1895 VEKPYLHYE
+1895 V
-1904 NDYYSITD
+1904 
-1912 VEASGDNVFIDG
+1912 AS
-1924 DGAICFIDPIIKFKK
+1924 
-1939 PAQEVINYLTT
+1939 
-1950 GNAIAAAEAEVD
+1950 AIASAESEVN

-2004 KQWEQEMHNT
+2004 KAWEQEMHNT

-2079 GWQGLGAI
+2079 GWQGCGAI

-2135 AEAEIQQLLDAAPD
+2135 AEAEIQQLLDAATD

-2210 ALSVEDLKEASNET
+2210 ALSVEDLKEASDEA

-2257 KWVDDEDAERF
+2257 KWVDDEDVERF
-2268 EALRRR
+2268 EELRRR
-2274 MRELNGHLNMGV
+2274 MRELKGHLNMGV

-2410 PNLFTDIEDT
+2410 PNLFTGIEDT

-2435 NETTDVQPRTSEKG
+2435 NETTDVQPRTGEKG

-2467 ETVRPD
+2467 ETARPD

-2484 PGTDGVGSE
+2484 PSTDGVGSE

-2650 QDMSEKSDIH
+2650 QDMSENSDIH

-3067 KEKAPEPTNV
+3067 KEKAQEPTNV

-3099 ISQHTGKGI
+3099 ISQHTGKDI

-3263 RWDGSTETV
+3263 RRDGSTETV

-3477 LMLEQM
+3477 LVLEQM

-3643 GIYYFDDF
+3643 GIYYFNDF

-3731 KYVKAELERFEKM
+3731 KYVKAELERFENM

-3775 DAADDPQSKTN
+3775 DATDDPQSKTN

-3837 EQIVVMKSGMSVKKK
+3837 EQIVVMKRGMSVKKK

-3949 MNGKQMMS
+3949 MNGKKMMS

-4016 PRLESRIRQ
+4016 PRLESKIRNS
-4025 AKIRLEDVKKALEKV
+4025 KSRLEDVKKSLDKV
-4040 EEMAGKHPEATITV
+4040 VAMASKQTEPTITV
-4054 DKKKYDSIDAMSDY
+4054 DKKSYANIEAMADY

-4075 IRDAESDMRENP
+4075 VRDTESDMRENP
-4087 YKDTERKYTLKVNI
+4087 YTNTERKLTLKMNI
-4101 GGFDFLFTTNMSVE
+4101 GGFDFLFVTEMSIE

-4125 AVHRKMV
+4125 AVRRRMA
-4132 YSCDALGLEDVPVKQ
+4132 YSCDALGLDDIPVKQ
-4147 SLLREGLEDIVQ
+4147 SLLREGLEDIIE
-4159 NVITGNDFRERIEI
+4159 NVITGNDFRERIDNLERG
-4173 TEKSIARNEA
+4173 IAKNETA
-4183 SLAQVRERDGKPFG
+4183 LAQVKERDGKPFG
-4197 FVKEL
+4197 YAKEL

-4216 KKEMEEK
+4216 RAEMAEK
-4223 EKKYAEMDAEVEEA
+4223 ERKYAEMDAEVEEA
-4237 VDLSEAQE
+4237 VDLAEAVE
-4245 ADEEEEDNALYRMR
+4245 AEEEEEPGEVTYKGEGGRVYR
-4259 EDAPPT
+4259 EETDADVLERLDSEP
-4265 KTGIGYKVFVL
+4265 KEIGYRNVVL
-4276 KNGQLYPPMVAN
+4276 KDDGTMGSPMADKLKSRGKKSVKTTPFAIGKWERSDENPDMVDENGKIDLGKPDNLGDVQKVDYNPYIHIRPNLVNKQFKNAWERPNLVYVRTEYPASELTS
-4288 PNGAATPVCVWL
+4288 GYK
-4300 NADAAPVAG
+4300 ADKAK
-4309 TTKTGRQQVKA
+4309 KTV
-4320 GGKGTQGGSGKL
+4320 GKHKWGTQGESLILSRWDK
-4332 AYRPGWHLGE
+4332 PINIVPWE
-4342 IPYASQFNRLNP
+4342 
-4354 ETGVRDLFPANFVWA
+4354 
-4369 EVEYADDVD
+4369 EVADDWVKEFEGKGIHFD
-4378 YNEEAKSHG
+4378 IIPPRLLPILAERGVEILPPHKG
-4387 MNANGKYQHSL
+4387 MGK
-4398 AGLPRVPENGSYKY
+4398 ECN
-4412 RTNPDPTTD
+4412 
-4421 PWIITGAMKVNRI
+4421 
-4434 LTPSEVDAMVEAAGR
+4434 DAYDAFKRGEYVGNVIE
-4449 EPQER
+4449 
-4454 QAGAVTDEEVNALN
+4454 
-4468 EELKDNMREGEG
+4468 REGEG
-4480 PVAPSRTYEE
+4480 PQVEYISYEE
-4490 GLRAARSVGYSKKQY
+4490 SLSRSKAAGYTNKQH
-4505 DAMLERSERN
+4505 DAMIARRWKQRIDGTKRN
-4515 ARKRFADIVEKLN
+4515 AEKIN
-4528 LTDRVEIRD
+4528 LGDRVVVVESADELEAMGVKVDERD
-4537 TAEGLKGKK
+4537 KMS
-4546 ANAKGWYDPDTGK
+4546 KGWYDIDTGK
-4559 IVVILGNHESAD
+4559 IYVILYNHRSMD
-4571 DVVKTILHEGVGH
+4571 DVVQTLLHEGVGH
-4584 HGLRELFGKHFDQ
+4584 YGLRELFGKHFDE
-4597 FLDNVYEAADEYV
+4597 FLDVVNAHADESIRMEIAKIAPKYDWDV
-4610 RGKIYAIA
+4610 R
-4618 EKHGYDF
+4618 
-4625 RKATEEYLAD
+4625 RATEEYLARL
-4635 MAMDTDFEH
+4635 AEDTDFER
-4644 PDSQEWWMKIK
+4644 PEVQSWWSKIK
-4655 QLFWEML
+4655 MAFFEML
-4662 HKLGMKVKDWSTTIS
+4662 RKVGLNVKDWTATIT
-4677 DNELRYLL
+4677 DNELRYVL
-4685 WRSYMNLTEPGRYR
+4685 WRSYKNLLEPGMYQFA
-4699 SLVEQAEDTLM
+4699 SLAENTLK
-4710 QKKLKVGVFEEAS
+4710 QHELKVGRF
-4723 QPESSDT
+4723 
-4730 EQSQKV
+4730 EQSVAKPSQKKEQER
-4736 LKAAEPVE
+4736 LMAAEPNWE
-4744 DAIAKMRKERPDTVF
+4744 KLHEEHPDTVF
-4759 LVEVGDHYEARGE
+4759 LTKVGNNYEAEGE
-4772 DAKQMSQVLGI
+4772 DAK
-4783 NPTKSGVVRIAKDDI
+4783 RIAELIGITPSKDGTVSFHQRDL
-4798 NKYLLRM
+4798 NKNLLRM
-4805 VRAGQRVALAGEM
+4805 ISSGQRVALVDKIE
-4818 TPRAAEDRELFRDG
+4818 PRVAEDSRMYRDG
-4832 DFSERDRAI
+4832 DFSPRDNAI
-4841 ARDAYERMVASSGYQ
+4841 ARDYYERMVSQNGYQ
-4856 FKEAMQDSMLGL
+4856 VQEAMQDSMLGL
-4868 RKAYEAILGGKK
+4868 RKAMQAILGAGKDFK
-4880 FRIEEVAGNENAYL
+4880 IEEVAGNENAYL
-4894 AENRMSSV
+4894 AENRMSST
-4902 NAAEQTAYFREWMQ
+4902 NAAEQHNYFRQWLE
-4916 PLLRE
+4916 PLLKAVHEIAGSKAAERE
-4921 IHKICGDDAASR
+4921 A
-4933 KQLTDYMM
+4933 LTNYMM

-4953 ERDAKE
+4953 ERDFVAYQQQYPTGGKTL
-4959 AAKNGADYN
+4959 ADFR
-4968 KEYQNNRKKDYSGL
+4968 QNDYAGL
-4982 TALTGNAYTAAA
+4982 TALTGEQDVVDA
-4994 EAAAQQM
+4994 EAVAQQM
-5001 VADFEADHDTTA
+5001 VADYEAQHDTSE
-5013 LWEKVNDATKT
+5013 LWDAVNTATKV
-5024 TLAKIYL
+5024 TLAKMYR
-5031 SGMLSEE
+5031 SGLMSKDG
-5038 SYEQIR
+5038 YEHTR
-5044 DMFDYY
+5044 DMFEYY
-5050 IPLRGWDETTSDEV
+5050 IPLRGFDETTSDEV
-5064 YGYLTSKDGP
+5064 YGYLTSRQGP
-5074 LRGSTIK
+5074 LGSSILK
-5081 HAYGR
+5081 HAEGR
-5086 SSKADDPIATIGLM
+5086 RSKADDPIATIAMM
-5100 ADTAIRQAN
+5100 ADQAIMQAN
-5109 RNEMKQRFLTFALNH
+5109 RNEMKQRFLTFVQNH

-5131 NKLWLQYDATNDE
+5131 SKLWLQYDAAADE
-5144 WVPVFADIKADDS
+5144 WVPVFADIDEGDTAADV
-5157 AYDVERK
+5157 ARK
-5164 VKAFEARMEA
+5164 VEAFEQRMEQ
-5174 LAAADPDNYKSGEDA
+5174 LAANDPDNYKSGKEA
-5189 KNIPYK
+5189 ARIPYS
-5195 VVKGNVSEHQVLV
+5195 VLPGNMNEHQVLV
-5208 KRGGVTYVLTINGNP
+5208 KRAGETFVLTINGNP

-5232 TNPDVE
+5232 TNPDVK
-5238 TAGVIGNMLK
+5238 TGGFIGGFMK
-5248 GAEYINRQLSAFYT
+5248 ASSTVNRFLSSAYT
-5262 TRTPDFI
+5262 TRTPDFV

-5283 TWVKENPRYALTF
+5283 AWVKDTPSYALRF
-5296 HKNFGKVNPAT
+5296 HKNFGRFNPVT

-5316 KGTLDDSKT
+5316 NGKLDDSKPI
-5325 LEHQFKI
+5325 EYMFKQ

-5341 YTNVKDIEGKK
+5341 YTNVRDIEAQKRRIV
-5352 KEIVA
+5352 KE
-5357 ELKRQ
+5357 LRRQ
-5362 GNVSRKAWHA
+5362 GSAPRKVLHV
-5372 LGMQLDLLNRSVE
+5372 LGEQLDLVNQAVE

-5423 GKMVNANG
+5423 DKMMGAEG
-5431 QTGLGKMGSYMSG
+5431 QTKIGNVAAFLSG
-5444 AGRLFYVFWNAGV
+5444 AGRCLQVFWNAGV
-5457 QGMTNFGRAAKRHP
+5457 QGMTNFGRAAKRKP
-5471 GKFTAGAASMFALG
+5471 GKFAAASATMFTLG
-5485 AVIPLLAQALGGD
+5485 AVIPLIAKALVGD
-5498 DDDDKNAYYNLPEY
+5498 GDDDDKNAYYNLPEY
-5512 VRRSNICFRAG
+5512 VRRSNICFRVG
-5523 DQWITIPLPI
+5523 DAWITIPLPI
-5533 EFRAIYGMGELATGV
+5533 EFRAIYGLGELGTGV
-5548 ISGNEDY
+5548 ITGEEHY

-5564 TSQVS
+5564 VAQVS

-5578 GGGGLHA
+5578 GQGGLHNLW
-5585 FIPSVAKPLVEAA
+5585 PSWAKPIVEAH

-5605 LPIYKDTPW
+5605 LPIYRDTPF
-5614 NQNDP
+5614 NQSDP
-5619 EFTKVYKSADKYI
+5619 EFTKVYKSADKHI
-5632 VGASRWL
+5632 VAASKWL
-5639 NEFTGG
+5639 NEITGG
-5645 DDYKKGWADVV
+5645 DDYKKGWAV

-5674 VPNQLVKMAETAF
+5674 VPNQLIKMTETAT
-5687 GDREFEWRNM
+5687 GNREFEWRNM

-5703 VKSGDERTA
+5703 IKSGDERTA

-5727 EETKRLKKK
+5727 KETKRLKKK
-5736 YEQAAN
+5736 YEKAAEE
-5742 DGVVGYAEKVDFLNN
+5742 GVVGYAEKVNFLNN

-5762 RYLIFDQYRK
+5762 RYLIFDEYRK
-5772 QINDLYKLQKDEPDA
+5772 EINDLYKLQ
-5787 EKRRVYEEEYYHVMR
+5787 EEETDEERRKEYEAEYYQVMR
-5802 EMVDAMHEYEKGK
+5802 EMVDAMHEYERSKDK
-5815 GK
+5815 

>member
-1 MTDNDNR
+1 
-8 RWLYEQMQK
+8 
-17 NGYNAGTY
+17 
-25 EEFDSAMNDKAN
+25 MNDDDNKRRLYDALSK
-37 RDWVYQ
+37 DYDMGTFE
-43 QFSGLGY
+43 QFSTDVEDEGKRRKLY
-50 NMGST
+50 DAIR
-55 EEFEKAM
+55 EEYDLPDFD
-62 MGDARQQQATKPSQ
+62 GFTRQLVGERSQVQQ
-76 PPAATTPAQQGERR
+76 PAATPAQQEEHS
-90 PYQMAQGNT
+90 PYQMAQSNT
-99 PTYNYGGQMPP
+99 PTYDYGGQMPP
-110 EQRPTKSKATSKPT
+110 AQRPTKSKATSKPT
-124 QTAEAQPL
+124 QTAGAQPL

-162 QRMDAV
+162 QRMENVRKGNQPFGPNSEMRLNPDTGKMERVYYTKGGDEVATAVEQSLVNRQYDQEQKTRDDVANLSANIDSMLEAARERATEKYMNSDAV
-168 RRDGRPLGGDASQP
+168 RTLTDKDKPWYKKIGAAMVTSN
-182 FGGYEDVFAPARRQ
+182 AP
-196 RETEEAKAQNRVQV
+196 VQ
-210 STLKDEV
+210 
-217 SAALNERGQQLDSE
+217 SAAFNTPEVQELTAAQRKLRDAKRIIAEADHNAQQGTFGDWLERSF
-231 AMRTSL
+231 A
-237 GDRPMGG
+237 G
-244 GALVHTFNSSTVNGR
+244 GA
-259 YGDERWKMLNA
+259 A
-270 ANNALANAEKM
+270 
-281 IREAD
+281 
-286 TKGGVHD
+286 
-293 WAPAELVRGFEKV
+293 RGFAQKAT
-306 GDPRTWDFGLTEGVD
+306 DIDTWDFGITDLLDNVSLMQALDAADKGEQLTESQQ
-321 ATALMGALDKADRG
+321 A
-335 ETLTREE
+335 
-342 QMLLD
+342 LLD
-347 AKAVEMATKMYY
+347 ATVIEMAVNTYFGS
-359 ESGASGWYKAGEV
+359 EVGRGYKAGKV
-372 TADAIPYM
+372 TAESLPFM
-380 LEFMI
+380 MEMMI
-385 NPAAKAGRS
+385 NPASGVGTSMGAKM
-394 AQSILTRYALKRFG
+394 TRYALKRFG
-408 KEALKT
+408 KAAVKKGGKKYAARKGMEITGRVVGDALVGAPTMAATTGAVRTTADAFERMNNAKLAGEEMSFGEA
-414 FGKDYLKGNAMRF
+414 FGKAFAN
-427 GGRALADVAG
+427 
-437 SGVMNITTGMAR
+437 TTI
-449 VAGGTVERAN
+449 
-459 GQVRYATD
+459 
-467 TDGNSVFAG
+467 
-476 RENQEDPTTA
+476 EN
-486 FMKSLGSG
+486 F
-494 WIEQHSELFGAYF
+494 SEMFGAYF
-507 APLFKGA
+507 KPLAGA
-514 GKLIKGGMLSKAG
+514 TGEGLTRIATSKAG
-527 KAMRL
+527 SKIGLNRVHDFIENVGASDVARL
-532 DRVYDAI
+532 VT
-539 DNISHSDWA
+539 
-548 KVVAD
+548 D
-553 FEKNAQWHG
+553 FEKHARWNGVFGEYA
-562 PIEEWGEEM
+562 EEV
-571 VGGIENAIIVGDQTL
+571 VGGVMNAIIVGDQTL
-586 DADSETGVFN
+586 DADPETGVFN
-596 RENMLETLR
+596 LDQNIDTFLGVSLL
-605 SVAVMG
+605 G
-611 GVFAAAKTAGYRTPK
+611 GFMSGVKTAGYRTPK
-626 HQGKR
+626 YQARKAMSEADNVCRSAFENEDVNWDAIRATLSTGNVADVKAVLQDIATNPDYTEEQKR
-631 AMTAADDAALA
+631 AVMDYASKATA
-642 AFGGDQY
+642 
-649 TWGGIRNTIAFG
+649 
-661 SDEDALRRM
+661 
-670 NEVMTD
+670 
-676 PNISPEQK
+676 
-684 KAALDYYKAAYSYK
+684 YK
-698 GMLAGD
+698 GMLTAEQ
-704 GKRKA
+704 KRRA
-709 DGAVTPEQEA
+709 SGEESDEQVA
-719 AEEAFDN
+719 SEEAFDR
-726 GYDADEEGRRDI
+726 GYEATDVQVRHDIAMELADASLGTMSAEE
-738 MIEAGM
+738 
-744 GEPTEARQAA
+744 RQAA
-754 ADGVRQR
+754 WDGVRQR
-761 IEDDADM
+761 IEDEADNNDIQQRM
-768 EAEGWREEGR
+768 EWQR
-778 KMMHSDGSMRPAV
+778 MQHTSDGSVRPVV
-791 LKVKNENGE
+791 LKEK
-800 DTEVYI
+800 DTDGYDKQVY
-806 VEGNVQMMADGTMV
+806 VVDGNVQMMADGTMV
-820 DPETS
+820 DPEAS
-825 DRSVVI
+825 DHSVVI
-831 YDPATGERKMID
+831 YDPATGERRMID

-850 LSIGEATSAEDF
+850 MSMGEPVSADE
-862 DYEIQRRRDEYVQ
+862 YEYNLQQSRQEYVQ

-887 ELGQPLTMPDGRE
+887 ELGQQLTMPDGKP
-900 GTVMAISPDG
+900 GVVMALSPDG
-910 ESFTVVANDGSGKE
+910 ESFTVVAEDGSGE
-924 VRMERSDLQQI
+924 VRMERSDLQQV
-935 ADAAA
+935 ADAASI
-940 LADYQARHQEDE
+940 ADYQARHQEQVQAPE
-952 ATAEQPTE
+952 AEQVE
-960 KETDEPTAV
+960 GEEV
-969 TPGTVEGA
+969 VEEQEGLVEGA
-977 PTEFLPD
+977 PAEFIPD
-984 MDITILDDAG
+984 MEITILDDEG
-994 KEQPATV
+994 NKQPATV
-1001 MGIVRYERGKFVP
+1001 LGRVRYEGGQFVP
-1014 DETGN
+1014 DENGN
-1019 IVEYVVDG
+1019 IVEYMVDG

-1041 VSHVDANLAAQET
+1041 VSHVDAAAVPEEA
-1054 AAEQPAAVEQPTV
+1054 AAEEPVAEAQ
-1067 ETPTAEVET
+1067 TAEVEA
-1076 PAAEPVVETT
+1076 PAADA
-1086 GTVAEQPTV
+1086 TVADV
-1095 EPMPMREDGEA
+1095 DPMPMREDGEA

-1146 DKAKKDAPKMGT
+1146 DKAKKEAPKMGT

-1206 RVAHEAAVLAEQQ
+1206 RIAHEAAVLEEAA
-1219 RQAEEIAKR
+1219 RQAEELAKR

-1247 QSASK
+1247 TASPK
-1252 LEGAAN
+1252 VEGVEN
-1258 EITLADG
+1258 EITLANG
-1265 SKVKGHY
+1265 EKVKGHY
-1272 VIVESGAATPSH
+1272 MLVESGAATPSH
-1284 NPNMGFVRN
+1284 NPNMEFARN
-1293 DGFPIDENGQTVNDR
+1293 EGFPIDENGQTVNDR

-1314 DAQQITRQMADSYD
+1314 EAQRITRQMADSYD
-1328 SRAIQNVPVVSP
+1328 SRAIQNVPVVSQE
-1340 DGVVLSGNGRTM
+1340 GIVLSGNGRTM

-1364 EYIDHLKKY
+1364 AYIEHLKKY
-1373 PQQFGFEPQQFE
+1373 PQQFGFTPEQVE
-1385 GMAHPRLLFVADEAM
+1385 GMQHPRVVFVADEDM
-1400 PYTTETFAK
+1400 PYTTDTFAK

-1426 MGKTVDNNTF
+1426 MGKTVDDSTF
-1436 GRIIRSINSFDS
+1436 GRIIRSINGFDS
-1448 LADFYNDPVAAS
+1448 LADFYNDPVAAT
-1460 NAIGELHG
+1460 NAIGELHS
-1468 AGAINNMQ
+1468 AGAINTMQ
-1476 LADMMDGEKV
+1476 LAEMMDGEKV

-1491 QTLENMLIGKAF
+1491 QMLENMLIGKAF

-1518 MRQSVVSAL
+1518 MRQSIVSAL
-1527 AEIANNIRLGEDYSL
+1527 AEIANNLHLGEEFSL

-1605 SQLKKVLDVYNQKAE
+1605 SQLKKVLGVYNQKAE

-2079 GWQGLGAI
+2079 GWQGCGAI

-2097 WIESSHRKTKP
+2097 WIESSYRKTKP

-2210 ALSVEDLKEASNET
+2210 ALSVEDLKEASDEA

-2230 EQPAEA
+2230 EQPADA

-2410 PNLFTDIEDT
+2410 PNLFTGIEDT

-2435 NETTDVQPRTSEKG
+2435 NETTDVQPRTGEKG

-2591 KALLGDEAYEQA
+2591 KTLLGDEAYEQA

-3099 ISQHTGKGI
+3099 ISQHTGKDI

-3272 TDKDATTACAN
+3272 TDKDATIACAN

-3477 LMLEQM
+3477 MVLEQM

-4288 PNGAATPVCVWL
+4288 PNGAATPVGVWL

-4515 ARKRFADIVEKLN
+4515 ARKRFADMVEKLN

-4597 FLDNVYEAADEYV
+4597 FLDNVYEAADEDV

-4644 PDSQEWWMKIK
+4644 PDRQEWWMKIK

-4730 EQSQKV
+4730 EQSQEV

-4744 DAIAKMRKERPDTVF
+4744 EAIAKMRKENPDTVF

-4933 KQLTDYMM
+4933 KQLIDYMM

-4953 ERDAKE
+4953 ERDAQE

-5100 ADTAIRQAN
+5100 ADTSIRQAN

-5787 EKRRVYEEEYYHVMR
+5787 EKRRVYEDEYYHVMC
-5802 EMVDAMHEYEKGK
+5802 EMVDAMHEYERGK

>member
-1 MTDNDNR
+1 MRDVISDIIGSQELQDEEKKAAINYVGN
-8 RWLYEQMQK
+8 LMQMR
-17 NGYNAGTY
+17 GYN
-25 EEFDSAMNDKAN
+25 
-37 RDWVYQ
+37 
-43 QFSGLGY
+43 L
-50 NMGST
+50 
-55 EEFEKAM
+55 
-62 MGDARQQQATKPSQ
+62 
-76 PPAATTPAQQGERR
+76 
-90 PYQMAQGNT
+90 
-99 PTYNYGGQMPP
+99 
-110 EQRPTKSKATSKPT
+110 
-124 QTAEAQPL
+124 
-132 GPEKF
+132 
-137 AKQMQFEQRVRQSVP
+137 
-152 SPEAMMQDFS
+152 
-162 QRMDAV
+162 
-168 RRDGRPLGGDASQP
+168 
-182 FGGYEDVFAPARRQ
+182 
-196 RETEEAKAQNRVQV
+196 
-210 STLKDEV
+210 
-217 SAALNERGQQLDSE
+217 
-231 AMRTSL
+231 RT
-237 GDRPMGG
+237 
-244 GALVHTFNSSTVNGR
+244 
-259 YGDERWKMLNA
+259 
-270 ANNALANAEKM
+270 
-281 IREAD
+281 
-286 TKGGVHD
+286 
-293 WAPAELVRGFEKV
+293 
-306 GDPRTWDFGLTEGVD
+306 
-321 ATALMGALDKADRG
+321 
-335 ETLTREE
+335 
-342 QMLLD
+342 
-347 AKAVEMATKMYY
+347 
-359 ESGASGWYKAGEV
+359 
-372 TADAIPYM
+372 TADAKDK
-380 LEFMI
+380 I
-385 NPAAKAGRS
+385 NG
-394 AQSILTRYALKRFG
+394 T
-408 KEALKT
+408 EAV
-414 FGKDYLKGNAMRF
+414 DEA
-427 GGRALADVAG
+427 V
-437 SGVMNITTGMAR
+437 
-449 VAGGTVERAN
+449 
-459 GQVRYATD
+459 
-467 TDGNSVFAG
+467 
-476 RENQEDPTTA
+476 
-486 FMKSLGSG
+486 
-494 WIEQHSELFGAYF
+494 
-507 APLFKGA
+507 
-514 GKLIKGGMLSKAG
+514 
-527 KAMRL
+527 
-532 DRVYDAI
+532 
-539 DNISHSDWA
+539 
-548 KVVAD
+548 
-553 FEKNAQWHG
+553 
-562 PIEEWGEEM
+562 
-571 VGGIENAIIVGDQTL
+571 
-586 DADSETGVFN
+586 DAD
-596 RENMLETLR
+596 
-605 SVAVMG
+605 
-611 GVFAAAKTAGYRTPK
+611 
-626 HQGKR
+626 
-631 AMTAADDAALA
+631 
-642 AFGGDQY
+642 
-649 TWGGIRNTIAFG
+649 
-661 SDEDALRRM
+661 
-670 NEVMTD
+670 NE
-676 PNISPEQK
+676 
-684 KAALDYYKAAYSYK
+684 SY
-698 GMLAGD
+698 
-704 GKRKA
+704 
-709 DGAVTPEQEA
+709 Q
-719 AEEAFDN
+719 N
-726 GYDADEEGRRDI
+726 GYEADEQSRRDI
-738 MIEAGM
+738 AIEYSM
-744 GEPTEARQAA
+744 NPDDEVRAA
-754 ADGVRQR
+754 AVEGVRQR
-761 IEDDADM
+761 IEDDADI
-768 EAEGWREEGR
+768 EVEGWREEGR

-862 DYEIQRRRDEYVQ
+862 EYEIQRRRDEYVQ

-910 ESFTVVANDGSGKE
+910 ESFTVVANDGSGEE

-940 LADYQARHQEDE
+940 FADYQARHQEDE

-969 TPGTVEGA
+969 APGTVEGA

-994 KEQPATV
+994 NEQPATV

-1197 EMAEQAERD
+1197 EIAEQAERD

-1219 RQAEEIAKR
+1219 RQAEEIAKQ

-1247 QSASK
+1247 QSAPK

-1426 MGKTVDNNTF
+1426 MGKTVDDNTF

-1559 GVKAGEKVSWFARQQ
+1559 GVKAGDKVSWFARQQ

-1580 TGETVADYTNATVLM
+1580 TGETVADFTNATVLM

-1605 SQLKKVLDVYNQKAE
+1605 SQLKKVLGVYNQKAE

-1630 SGVINNKSDI
+1630 SGVINSKSDI
-1640 LKEVTDLFDYGTEQE
+1640 LKEVTDLFDYGTAQE

-1691 DAGSVAEEVTEPQL
+1691 DAGSVAEEVTEPQA
-1705 TEDHGQTERPETDRR
+1705 TEDHGQTERPETDER

-1727 DAVPGG
+1727 DAVPSG
-1733 AQRGDNGVDIGSLA
+1733 AQRGDSGVDIGSLA
-1747 EGLAAEQSGDRGR
+1747 EGLAAEQSGDRSR
-1760 SQREDEEAV
+1760 SQRADEEAV
-1769 GHQIIENAKKSGV
+1769 GHQIIENAKKGGV

-1799 SGESVVYVDDA
+1799 SGESVVYIDDA

-1841 NLLFPNTPYR
+1841 NLLFPNTQYR
-1851 LIGISDNSI
+1851 LIGISDDSV

-1870 IIDLTTPAIQ
+1870 IIDLTTPATQ

-1912 VEASGDNVFIDG
+1912 VDASGDNVFIDG
-1924 DGAICFIDPIIKFKK
+1924 EGAICFIDPIIKFKK
-1939 PAQEVINYLTT
+1939 PAQEVINFLTT

-2079 GWQGLGAI
+2079 GWQGCGAI

-2108 FAEYAS
+2108 FSEYAS

-2120 TQLGEGSPYARYHRE
+2120 TQLGEGSPYARYQRE
-2135 AEAEIQQLLDAAPD
+2135 AEDEIQQFLDAAPD

-2180 ELNDDQLQRF
+2180 ELNDDQKQRF

-2210 ALSVEDLKEASNET
+2210 ALSVEDLKEASDEAEGAAPAEQPQAEATEET
-2224 AAVQQT
+2224 AA
-2230 EQPAEA
+2230 
-2236 EASDTVA
+2236 
-2243 EEVVEQPKEEVKKS
+2243 QPKAETKKS

-2268 EALRRR
+2268 EELRRR

-2340 MEAIDNEL
+2340 MEAIGNEL
-2348 TPFDEVR
+2348 TPYDEVKT
-2355 SFDVMNFDKEGPKD
+2355 FDVMNFDKEGPKD
-2369 IIAMADEVVRER
+2369 IIAMADNAVMEMEVEK
-2381 EADRQAEEA
+2381 QAEEA
-2390 TAKLKQQRKERR
+2390 TTKLKKQRSVKR
-2402 KKAIVDEG
+2402 KKAIIEEG
-2410 PNLFTDIEDT
+2410 PNLFSGIED
-2420 TTEQPKEEKPLNNNN
+2420 TTEQPKEEKPINNNN
-2435 NETTDVQPRTSEKG
+2435 NENTDIQSRTSKEG
-2449 RGRHKPQQDGA
+2449 RGGHKPQQDGT

-2467 ETVRPD
+2467 EAARPD
-2473 GGRVDRRDKAH
+2473 GGRVGGRDKAH
-2484 PGTDGVGSE
+2484 PGTDGKGSE
-2493 GVSGEVKSEQVV
+2493 GVSGLPTGEQRIEA

-2548 GQQAT
+2548 GKQAT

-2574 ETGYG
+2574 EKGYG

-2591 KALLGDEAYEQA
+2591 KTLLGDEAYEQA

-2650 QDMSEKSDIH
+2650 QDMSEKSDIQ

-2724 RDIHDFCIAKNV
+2724 HDIHDFCIAKNV

-2756 SAKLREWIVQDGG
+2756 SAKLREWIVQEGG
-2769 ADVVGAFRL
+2769 ADVVGAFRM
-2778 NNETFGGTGAT
+2778 NNETFGGTAAT

-2821 DTGEMKKV
+2821 DTGETKKV
-2829 KGEFVDVVKQL
+2829 KGEYVPVVKQL

-2847 FVEHPEMMGGEMGFA
+2847 FIEHPEMMGGEMGFA

-2874 GLYPKKGINQEERLA
+2874 GLYPKKGINQDERMA

-2901 ASAESKIER
+2901 ATAEQKIER

-2916 DALEEDSRWKGD
+2916 DALEEGSRWKGD
-2928 LVEGRLFI
+2928 LVEGRLFV
-2936 DKEGRIC
+2936 DKDGRIC

-2979 DAVLKYQ
+2979 GALLKYQ
-2986 TENDSDEGLQ
+2986 TENEGDEGLQ
-2996 PLLDALNNAYDQFV
+2996 PLLDALNAAYDRFV
-3010 STYGHLH
+3010 NTYGHLH

-3049 KRIYEYGKTDIF
+3049 KRIQEYGKTDIF

-3067 KEKAPEPTNV
+3067 KEKAPEPDNV
-3077 KDGIISSIYV
+3077 KDGIIASIYV
-3087 HGRVDVPWIASM
+3087 HGRIDVPWIAETL
-3099 ISQHTGKGI
+3099 SQHGGKEV
-3108 TEAQVKEE
+3108 TEEQVREE
-3116 IISSGLGFENPATRQ
+3116 IIESGLGFESPVTRQ
-3131 MEVSYDY
+3131 IEVSYEY

-3149 AQQSNSDGRY
+3149 AQQMNSDGRY

-3164 ALEDVIPMNIPSHL
+3164 ALEEVIPLNIPAHL

-3202 IDVTLT
+3202 INVTLT
-3208 LAGGTWFMKKPGWV
+3208 LVGGTWFMRKPSWV
-3222 NEEKNRSFGIVSQML
+3222 NEEKNRSFGIVSQVL
-3237 NKTIMGTDL
+3237 NKTIMGTEL

-3251 QNRTIT
+3251 QNKTIT

-3263 RWDGSTETV
+3263 KWDGSTETI
-3272 TDKDATTACAN
+3272 TDKDATAACSN

-3306 SEHIERIYNEMF
+3306 SEHIEKVYNEMF

-3423 EDKDHTAE
+3423 EDKDHTAD

-3466 AFVSDKIEEKE
+3466 AFVNDKIEEK
-3477 LMLEQM
+3477 LLVLEQM
-3483 KEADPDGSSMIVRQ
+3483 KDADPDGNSIIVRN
-3497 AEKEIEKLNEEMGVL
+3497 AEREIEKLQDELSAL
-3512 TGFISEKR
+3512 TDSTSSKR
-3520 KEKDAKKAAITRQ
+3520 KERDAKKAAVTRQ

-3585 DPSYSKKAQGVYL
+3585 DPSYSKKAQGVFL

-3635 PADTMREY
+3635 PADTMKEY

-3687 IWSGIADTVLT
+3687 IWSGVADTVLT

-3775 DAADDPQSKTN
+3775 DATDDPQSKTN
-3786 EAVRQTLRSLEDT
+3786 EAVRQTLKSLEDT
-3799 KDYKGT
+3799 KSYKGT
-3805 VALFADNYQ
+3805 IAIFADNYQ

-3823 EDIREKLIAAGVPE
+3823 EDIREKLIEAGVPE
-3837 EQIVVMKSGMSVKKK
+3837 EQIVIMKSGMSVKKK

-3949 MNGKQMMS
+3949 MNGKKMMS

-4016 PRLESRIRQ
+4016 PRLESKIRNS
-4025 AKIRLEDVKKALEKV
+4025 KSRLEDVKKSLYKV
-4040 EEMAGKHPEATITV
+4040 VAMASKQTEPTITV
-4054 DKKKYDSIDAMSDY
+4054 DKKSYANIEAMADY

-4075 IRDAESDMRENP
+4075 VRDTESDMRENP
-4087 YKDTERKYTLKVNI
+4087 YTNTERKLTLKMNI
-4101 GGFDFLFTTNMSVE
+4101 GGFDFLFVTEMSIE

-4125 AVHRKMV
+4125 AVRRRMA
-4132 YSCDALGLEDVPVKQ
+4132 YSCDALGLDDIPVKQ
-4147 SLLREGLEDIVQ
+4147 SLLREGLEDIIE
-4159 NVITGNDFRERIEI
+4159 NVITGNDFRERIDNLERG
-4173 TEKSIARNEA
+4173 IAKNET
-4183 SLAQVRERDGKPFG
+4183 SLAQVKERDGKPFG
-4197 FVKEL
+4197 YAKEL

-4216 KKEMEEK
+4216 RAEMAEK
-4223 EKKYAEMDAEVEEA
+4223 ERKYAEMDAEVEEA
-4237 VDLSEAQE
+4237 VDLAEAVE
-4245 ADEEEEDNALYRMR
+4245 AEEEEELGEVTYKGEGGRVYR
-4259 EDAPPT
+4259 EETDADVLERLDSEP
-4265 KTGIGYKVFVL
+4265 KEIGYRNVVL
-4276 KNGQLYPPMVAN
+4276 KDDGTMGSPMADKLKSRGKKSVKTTPFAIGKWERSDENPDMVDENGKIDLGKPDNLGDVQKVDYNPYIHIRPNLVNKQFKNAWERPNLVYVRTEYPASELTS
-4288 PNGAATPVCVWL
+4288 GYK
-4300 NADAAPVAG
+4300 ADKAK
-4309 TTKTGRQQVKA
+4309 KTV
-4320 GGKGTQGGSGKL
+4320 GKHKWGTQGESLILSRWDK
-4332 AYRPGWHLGE
+4332 PINIVPWE
-4342 IPYASQFNRLNP
+4342 
-4354 ETGVRDLFPANFVWA
+4354 
-4369 EVEYADDVD
+4369 EVADDWVKEFEGKGIHFD
-4378 YNEEAKSHG
+4378 IIPPRLLPILAERG
-4387 MNANGKYQHSL
+4387 MEILPPHKGMGKECNDAYD
-4398 AGLPRVPENGSYKY
+4398 AFKRGEYIGN
-4412 RTNPDPTTD
+4412 
-4421 PWIITGAMKVNRI
+4421 II
-4434 LTPSEVDAMVEAAGR
+4434 E
-4449 EPQER
+4449 
-4454 QAGAVTDEEVNALN
+4454 
-4468 EELKDNMREGEG
+4468 REGEG
-4480 PVAPSRTYEE
+4480 PQVEYISYEE
-4490 GLRAARSVGYSKKQY
+4490 SLSRSKAAGYTKKQH
-4505 DAMLERSERN
+4505 DAMIARRWKQRIDGTKHN
-4515 ARKRFADIVEKLN
+4515 AEKIN
-4528 LTDRVEIRD
+4528 LGDRVVVVESADELEAMGVKVDERD
-4537 TAEGLKGKK
+4537 KMS
-4546 ANAKGWYDPDTGK
+4546 KGWYDIDTGK
-4559 IVVILGNHESAD
+4559 IYVILYNHRSMD
-4571 DVVKTILHEGVGH
+4571 DVVQTLLHEGVGH
-4584 HGLRELFGKHFDQ
+4584 YGLRELFGKHFDE
-4597 FLDNVYEAADEYV
+4597 FLDVVNAHADESIRMEIAKIAPKYDWDV
-4610 RGKIYAIA
+4610 R
-4618 EKHGYDF
+4618 
-4625 RKATEEYLAD
+4625 RATEEYLARL
-4635 MAMDTDFEH
+4635 AEDTDFER
-4644 PDSQEWWMKIK
+4644 PEVQSWWSKIK
-4655 QLFWEML
+4655 MAFFEML
-4662 HKLGMKVKDWSTTIS
+4662 RKVGLNVKDWTATIT
-4677 DNELRYLL
+4677 DNELRYVL
-4685 WRSYMNLTEPGRYR
+4685 WRSYKNLLEPGMYQFA
-4699 SLVEQAEDTLM
+4699 SLAEDTLK
-4710 QKKLKVGVFEEAS
+4710 QHELKVGRF
-4723 QPESSDT
+4723 
-4730 EQSQKV
+4730 EQSVAKPSQKKEQER
-4736 LKAAEPVE
+4736 LMAAEPNWE
-4744 DAIAKMRKERPDTVF
+4744 KLHEEHPDTVF
-4759 LVEVGDHYEARGE
+4759 LTKIGNNYEAEGE
-4772 DAKQMSQVLGI
+4772 DAK
-4783 NPTKSGVVRIAKDDI
+4783 RIAELIGITPSKDGTVSFHQRDL
-4798 NKYLLRM
+4798 NKNLLRM
-4805 VRAGQRVALAGEM
+4805 ISSGQRVALVDKIE
-4818 TPRAAEDRELFRDG
+4818 PRVAEDSRMYRDG
-4832 DFSERDRAI
+4832 DFSPRDNAI
-4841 ARDAYERMVASSGYQ
+4841 ARDYYERMVSQNGYQ
-4856 FKEAMQDSMLGL
+4856 VQEAMQDSMLGL
-4868 RKAYEAILGGKK
+4868 RKAMQAILGAGKDFK
-4880 FRIEEVAGNENAYL
+4880 IEEVAGNENAYL
-4894 AENRMSSV
+4894 AENRMSST
-4902 NAAEQTAYFREWMQ
+4902 NAAEQHNYFRQWLE
-4916 PLLRE
+4916 PLLKAVHEIAGSKTAERE
-4921 IHKICGDDAASR
+4921 A
-4933 KQLTDYMM
+4933 LTNYMM

-4953 ERDAKE
+4953 ERDFVAYQQQYPTGGKTL
-4959 AAKNGADYN
+4959 ADFR
-4968 KEYQNNRKKDYSGL
+4968 QNDYAGL
-4982 TALTGNAYTAAA
+4982 TALTGEQDVVDA
-4994 EAAAQQM
+4994 EAVAKQM
-5001 VADFEADHDTTA
+5001 VADYEAQHDTSE
-5013 LWEKVNDATKT
+5013 LWDAVNTATKV
-5024 TLAKIYL
+5024 TLAKMYR
-5031 SGMLSEE
+5031 SGLMSKD
-5038 SYEQIR
+5038 SYEHTR

-5050 IPLRGWDETTSDEV
+5050 IPLRGFDETTSDEV
-5064 YGYLTSKDGP
+5064 YGYLTSRQGP
-5074 LRGSTIK
+5074 LGSSILK
-5081 HAYGR
+5081 HAEGR
-5086 SSKADDPIATIGLM
+5086 RSKADDPIATIAMM
-5100 ADTAIRQAN
+5100 ADQAIMQAN
-5109 RNEMKQRFLTFALNH
+5109 RNEMKQRFLTFVQNH

-5131 NKLWLQYDATNDE
+5131 SKLWLQYDAAADE
-5144 WVPVFADIKADDS
+5144 WVPVFADIDEGDTAADV
-5157 AYDVERK
+5157 ARK
-5164 VKAFEARMEA
+5164 VEAFEQRMEQ
-5174 LAAADPDNYKSGEDA
+5174 LAANDPDNYKSGKEA
-5189 KNIPYK
+5189 ASIPYR
-5195 VVKGNVSEHQVLV
+5195 VLPGNMNEHQVLV
-5208 KRGGVTYVLTINGNP
+5208 KRAGETFVLTINGNP

-5232 TNPDVE
+5232 TNPDVK
-5238 TAGVIGNMLK
+5238 TGGFIGGFMK
-5248 GAEYINRQLSAFYT
+5248 ASSTVNRFLSSAYT
-5262 TRTPDFI
+5262 TRTPDFV

-5283 TWVKENPRYALTF
+5283 AWVKDTPSYALRF
-5296 HKNFGKVNPAT
+5296 HKNFGRFNPVT

-5316 KGTLDDSKT
+5316 NGKLDDSKPI
-5325 LEHQFKI
+5325 EYMFKQ

-5341 YTNVKDIEGKK
+5341 YTNVRDIEAQKRRIV
-5352 KEIVA
+5352 KE
-5357 ELKRQ
+5357 LRRQ
-5362 GNVSRKAWHA
+5362 GSAPRKVLHV
-5372 LGMQLDLLNRSVE
+5372 LGEQLDLVNQAVE

-5423 GKMVNANG
+5423 DKMMGAEG
-5431 QTGLGKMGSYMSG
+5431 QTKIGNVAAFLSG
-5444 AGRLFYVFWNAGV
+5444 AGRCLQVFWNAGV
-5457 QGMTNFGRAAKRHP
+5457 QGMTNFGRAAKRKP
-5471 GKFTAGAASMFALG
+5471 GKFAAASATMFTLG
-5485 AVIPLLAQALGGD
+5485 AVIPLIAKALAGD
-5498 DDDDKNAYYNLPEY
+5498 GDDDDKNAYYNLPEY
-5512 VRRSNICFRAG
+5512 VRRSNICFRVG
-5523 DQWITIPLPI
+5523 DAWITIPLPI
-5533 EFRAIYGMGELATGV
+5533 EFRAIYGLGELGTGV
-5548 ISGNEDY
+5548 ITGEEHY

-5564 TSQVS
+5564 VAQVS

-5578 GGGGLHA
+5578 GQGGLHNLW
-5585 FIPSVAKPLVEAA
+5585 PSWAKPIVEAH

-5605 LPIYKDTPW
+5605 LPIYRDTPF
-5614 NQNDP
+5614 NQSDP
-5619 EFTKVYKSADKYI
+5619 EFTKVYKSADKHI
-5632 VGASRWL
+5632 VAASKWL
-5639 NEFTGG
+5639 NEITGG

-5674 VPNQLVKMAETAF
+5674 VPNQLIKMTETAT
-5687 GDREFEWRNM
+5687 GNREFEWRNM

-5703 VKSGDERTA
+5703 IKSGDERTA
-5712 HRKLQNEYFKYKEEY
+5712 NRKLQNEYFKYKEEY

-5736 YEQAAN
+5736 YEKAAEE
-5742 DGVVGYAEKVDFLNN
+5742 GVVGYAEKVNFLNN

-5762 RYLIFDQYRK
+5762 RYLIFDEYRK
-5772 QINDLYKLQKDEPDA
+5772 EINDLYKLQKEETDE
-5787 EKRRVYEEEYYHVMR
+5787 EQRKEYEAEYYQVMR
-5802 EMVDAMHEYEKGK
+5802 EMVDAMHEYERSKDK
-5815 GK
+5815 